1 MGKKPVN
8 AKGKIVGKGTPSEG
22 IMIYN
27 DKSGNGPVSI
37 INRT

>member
-8 AKGKIVGKGTPSEG
+8 AKGKIVGKGTLSEG

-27 DKSGNGPVSI
+27 DKTEKWEWSSI
-37 INRT
+37 NN

>member
-27 DKSGNGPVSI
+27 DKTENWEWSSI
-37 INRT
+37 NN